1 MANTYNTLIVFFI
14 LFASFFNNWVC
25 VTTFSRRAER
35 LNYCAYKY
43 VYDHKIILLKILL
56 SSVIIVAGTAGEVS
70 LPFGFRSALEH
81 TVDCTDDCCDA
92 C

>member
-43 VYDHKIILLKILL
+43 VYDHKIILYIHKEKSKEKILRIRK
-56 SSVIIVAGTAGEVS
+56 S
-70 LPFGFRSALEH
+70 R
-81 TVDCTDDCCDA
+81 
-92 C
+92 